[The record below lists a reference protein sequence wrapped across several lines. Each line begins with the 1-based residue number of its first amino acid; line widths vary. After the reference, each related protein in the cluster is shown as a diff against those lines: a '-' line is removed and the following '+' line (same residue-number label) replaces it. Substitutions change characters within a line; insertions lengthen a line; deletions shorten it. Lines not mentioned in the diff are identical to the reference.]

1 MKPDNV
7 EVLQQIIVLLEEVS
21 NDDPYFDT
29 PDPVTRLYAVHMRLG
44 LVLNERMKELRI
56 EHNIQL
62 AKEAEE
68 KKT

>member
-7 EVLQQIIVLLEEVS
+7 EVLQQIVVLLEEVS

-44 LVLNERMKELRI
+44 LLLGERMQELR
-56 EHNIQL
+56 EAYEAQQV
-62 AKEAEE
+62 KENA
-68 KKT
+68 